1 MSMEQRIRYLLG
13 AALRADEEGDARTA
27 RILRRMAQEA
37 QPLVSAG
44 VAPARAL
51 RANSM
56 DASLACSAE

>member
-27 RILRRMAQEA
+27 RILRRMAEES
-37 QPLVSAG
+37 QPLVSARNDR
-44 VAPARAL
+44 VRAM
-51 RANSM
+51 SM